1 MLQEKELLDTLKK
14 FERFL
19 DETEG
24 ETFPFLVPWHIYN
37 AWNKRCWVWFLSSS
51 YPKPTHTQTPK

>member
-24 ETFPFLVPWHIYN
+24 ETFPFLVP
-37 AWNKRCWVWFLSSS
+37 
-51 YPKPTHTQTPK
+51 